1 MAYSQDIQKEKPI
14 FEAFAT
20 TTAAS
25 GSTGEID
32 LKGGTLDGVLFEGDI
47 TSTAFTISVS
57 RVEGGTYVTVKDGLG
72 QFGTAGSNL
81 TYTMG
86 ATSTGYIPI
95 SPLVTAGFRFCKIVL
110 NSSEAITLYVSRR
123 NLQ

>member
-1 MAYSQDIQKEKPI
+1 MAYSQDIKKAKPAI
-14 FEAFAT
+14 KGYAT

-25 GSTGEID
+25 GATGEID
-32 LKGGTLDGVLFEGDI
+32 LEGGTLDGVLFEGDI
-47 TSTAFTISVS
+47 TSTSFTIQVARVS
-57 RVEGGTYVTVKDGLG
+57 GGTFVTVKDGLG

-95 SPLVTAGFRFCKIVL
+95 SPLVTAGFRFCKIAL
-110 NSSEAITLYVSRR
+110 SSSEAITLYVSKR